1 MAVIYLGSSATDRP
15 GGTAGMT
22 LIVKESPA
30 SAFAYI
36 TSVEIWC
43 NTNLSGCVVATFY
56 NTGGNNFTVRDSHA
70 IGAVSAG
77 AKRTFSG
84 LSLLAYT
91 GDYIGI
97 YASSGMIDTSVSGG
111 QGLWQLNGDRTSGSA
126 TFSYSAGWTISL
138 RGTATTYAPTVT
150 TQAVTN
156 VAVTTITGNGNIT
169 LGEATTR
176 GFCYMEGEAG
186 DPTTAN
192 DKVFDTGSFGT
203 GAYSKGITGLT
214 KNTHYRVRAYAIN
227 AVGTSYGSTVQ
238 TTTDELEVT
247 AQAVDSIGQT
257 TATGNGNITD
267 TGGENAT
274 KRGICWNIA
283 GNPTVAD
290 SKSEEEGSFGA
301 GAFIRP
307 ITGLSG
313 GQKYYVKAYAYNSGG
328 YSYSSQVDFTTNTAS
343 SYGVHE
349 EENTP
354 TICFYVRKLG
364 GAWSQK
370 YGAYTTNQA
379 SILITD
385 ILTGGS
391 GRYQIKFTSD
401 VLTGL
406 STSIMVKLN
415 IRT

>member
-1 MAVIYLGSSATDRP
+1 MATIYLGSAVINRTQDT
-15 GGTAGMT
+15 GGMT
-22 LIVKESPA
+22 IICKENPA
-30 SAFAYI
+30 SASAYI
-36 TSVEIWC
+36 NTVEIWA
-43 NTNLSGCVVATFY
+43 NTSMTGCIVATFY
-56 NTGGNNFTVRDSHA
+56 NTGGNDFTVRDSHA
-70 IGAVSAG
+70 IGNVVAG

-84 LSLLAYT
+84 LNLHARKN
-91 GDYIGI
+91 DYIGMYNPTGGI
-97 YASSGMIDTSVSGG
+97 ETELAGG
-111 QGLWQLNGDRTSGSA
+111 QGIWQLAGDRTSGSA
-126 TFSYSAGWTISL
+126 TFGYSANWVISL

-176 GFCYMEGEAG
+176 GFCYMVGEAG

-247 AQAVDSIGQT
+247 AQAVESIGQT

-301 GAFIRP
+301 GAFTRP

-349 EENTP
+349 EENSP

-370 YGAYTTNQA
+370 YGAYTTDQA

-391 GRYQIKFTSD
+391 GRYQIKFTTD

-415 IRT
+415 IQT